1 MDGLN
6 GTADQDKV
14 VMVLAATN
22 YPWHIDE
29 AFRRRFEK
37 RIHIGLPSV
46 TARKGLLDIN
56 LKNMQVLY
64 VQDVHTHTH
73 THTRNFIDLTTQLV
87 VHLDVVLPEKR
98 LTKKML
104 YRCLTIQI

>member
-6 GTADQDKV
+6 GTGGDQDKV

-37 RIHIGLPSV
+37 RIHIGLP
-46 TARKGLLDIN
+46 TTEARKGLLDIN
-56 LKNMQVLY
+56 LQKMQVLKKKCLD
-64 VQDVHTHTH
+64 QNRFPIIKK
-73 THTRNFIDLTTQLV
+73 TR
-87 VHLDVVLPEKR
+87 R
-98 LTKKML
+98 
-104 YRCLTIQI
+104 TIQSIVISYIQIGTLGSL